1 MIYNFKNPPKTEA
14 QIRSV
19 ISVASAKG
27 PLVSKFLMVSSLAP
41 VRPCP
46 LVVCCLL
53 LTWGTSAIIYH
64 LYHQSFAPQV
74 SIHSTLLYHPMI
86 LQYTIST
93 TSHSLHRSLLY
104 STLALPSSTISTTS
118 HSLLRWQLYTTL
130 PSYTIST
137 TSHSLRRWLLYSTL
151 PSYTISTTSHS
162 LRRWPVY
169 STLHNTKNTKNCP
182 QPVGKHLACQLL
194 VVKRTPSYCV

>member
-74 SIHSTLLYHPMI
+74 TIHSTLLYHPMI

-104 STLALPSSTISTTS
+104 STLAQPSSTISTTS

-130 PSYTIST
+130 PSYSIP
-137 TSHSLRRWLLYSTL
+137 SLPPVIRSAGDYYTLLYHPIPSLPPVIRSAGDQYTL
-151 PSYTISTTSHS
+151 LYTIQRIQKIV
-162 LRRWPVY
+162 L
-169 STLHNTKNTKNCP
+169 N
-182 QPVGKHLACQLL
+182 Q
-194 VVKRTPSYCV
+194 